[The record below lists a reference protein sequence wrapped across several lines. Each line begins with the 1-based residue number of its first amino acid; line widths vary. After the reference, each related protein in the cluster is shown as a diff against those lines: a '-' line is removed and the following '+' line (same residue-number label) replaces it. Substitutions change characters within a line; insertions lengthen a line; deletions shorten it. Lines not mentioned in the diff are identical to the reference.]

1 MFDLRL
7 WLESLLAP
15 VALIAWCLMLL
26 TATAWG
32 TRMPKLMR
40 LGAAGVLLVYLAL
53 SMPLTVD
60 PVFSALQNWARR
72 DARCGPPP
80 AGSVIIVLAGG
91 FEHPP
96 DRLDDFNALQ
106 GDGLRRTLAAVAL
119 ARRTPHSVL
128 LFTGGGNT
136 RLSEAAVMGAF
147 AEALGIAKNR
157 IELEQ
162 RSHTTYESAIN
173 TRAMLAHVQPT
184 ARYLVTSAY
193 HMPRSYRAFRDAGQ
207 TVCAWPAGFLSTHAP
222 LLDRL
227 IPQLGGLE
235 KSSLLLHEYFGMMYY
250 SLVKFRQWSSAP
262 PQT

>member
-15 VALIAWCLMLL
+15 VALIAWCLVLFTVM
-26 TATAWG
+26 AW
-32 TRMPKLMR
+32 RMPIPKLMR
-40 LGAAGVLLVYLAL
+40 FGAAGVLLVYLVL

-60 PVFSALQNWARR
+60 PVFSTLQNWARR

-91 FEHPP
+91 FEHAP
-96 DRLDDFNALQ
+96 DRLTDFNALQ

-119 ARRTPHSVL
+119 ARQTPQSVL
-128 LFTGGGNT
+128 LFSGGGNM
-136 RLSEAAVMGAF
+136 RFSEAGVMGAL
-147 AEALGIAKNR
+147 AEAMGIAANR

-173 TRAMLAHVQPT
+173 TRAMLAHDPPA
-184 ARYLVTSAY
+184 ARYLLTSAY

-207 TVCAWPAGFLSTHAP
+207 KVCAWPAGFLSTHAP
-222 LLDRL
+222 LLDRF

-235 KSSLLLHEYFGMMYY
+235 KSSMLLHEYLGMIFY
-250 SLVKFRQWSSAP
+250 SLVKFRQLP
-262 PQT
+262 FVQTHS

>member
-15 VALIAWCLMLL
+15 VALIAWCLILL
-26 TATAWG
+26 TVMAW
-32 TRMPKLMR
+32 RMPMPKLMR
-40 LGAAGVLLVYLAL
+40 AGATGVLLVYLAL
-53 SMPLTVD
+53 AMPLTVD
-60 PVFSALQNWARR
+60 PVFSALQNWARH

-80 AGSVIIVLAGG
+80 PGSVIIVLAGG

-96 DRLDDFNALQ
+96 DRLTDFNALQ

-119 ARRTPHSVL
+119 AQRTPGSVL
-128 LFTGGGNT
+128 LLTGGGNT

-147 AEALGIAKNR
+147 AEALGITANR

-173 TRAMLAHVQPT
+173 TRAMPAQDLSA

-207 TVCAWPAGFLSTHAP
+207 KVCAWPAGFLSTHAP

-227 IPQLGGLE
+227 VPQLGGLE
-235 KSSLLLHEYFGMMYY
+235 KSTLLLHEYLGMMFY
-250 SLVKFRQWSSAP
+250 SLVKFRQ
-262 PQT
+262 